1 MDAIKQVLKQ
11 VSVMLNE
18 DPEPETKEGLEGEEI
33 MVDEPIVQ
41 KKPKKKPK
49 KKTQR
54 QIFVIP
60 EE

>member
-11 VSVMLNE
+11 VSVLLNE
-18 DPEPETKEGLEGEEI
+18 EPEPDTKEGLEGEEI
-33 MVDEPIVQ
+33 VIDEPVVQ
-41 KKPKKKPK
+41 KPKKKPK

-60 EE
+60 DE

>member
-11 VSVMLNE
+11 VSVLLNE
-18 DPEPETKEGLEGEEI
+18 EPEPNTKEGLEGEEI
-33 MVDEPIVQ
+33 VIDEPVVQ
-41 KKPKKKPK
+41 KPKKKPK

-60 EE
+60 DE